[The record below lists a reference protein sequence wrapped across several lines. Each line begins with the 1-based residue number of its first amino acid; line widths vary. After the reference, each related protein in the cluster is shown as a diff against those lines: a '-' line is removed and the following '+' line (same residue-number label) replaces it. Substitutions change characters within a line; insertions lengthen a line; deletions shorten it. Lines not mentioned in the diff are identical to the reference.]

1 MPSEWSSYFLGGI
14 VIALVMAAIWLAR
27 IKAKGKRAIVM
38 ALAFLAFAG
47 LLQAL
52 RLALP
57 AAFLWILGALVSL
70 LLVTDVV
77 MRIAG
82 EPKQT

>member
-52 RLALP
+52 RLSLP
-57 AAFLWILGALVSL
+57 AAFLWIFGALVAL

-82 EPKQT
+82 ESKQT

>member
-27 IKAKGKRAIVM
+27 FKAKGKRAIVM
-38 ALAFLAFAG
+38 AAAFLAFAG

-52 RLALP
+52 RLAVSGP
-57 AAFLWILGALVSL
+57 VPWVLGSAVAL
-70 LLVTDVV
+70 LLVADVV
-77 MRIAG
+77 LRIA
-82 EPKQT
+82 EESKQA